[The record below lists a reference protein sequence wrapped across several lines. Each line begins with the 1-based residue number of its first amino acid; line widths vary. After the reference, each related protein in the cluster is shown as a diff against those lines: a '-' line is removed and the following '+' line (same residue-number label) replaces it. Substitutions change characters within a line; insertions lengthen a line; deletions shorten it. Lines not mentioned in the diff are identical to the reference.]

1 MRLRRQISSRTIQ
14 AMQRNLVR
22 PTPSAAQGIAMAD
35 IQGPLLQPARL
46 QSSPRRAQ
54 RRRLHPGSLVLC
66 LKHST
71 GAQVAQPRAA
81 GIKTKMGDL
90 GCDQSTAPYT
100 RPHCESRC
108 DGHWLLLVSHRC
120 NRMYSLLLT
129 MPSSLPHAFS
139 ARELSRWDCV
149 STSNERVH
157 SFQDQPDILSS
168 CCAPFFI
175 LSRR

>member
-1 MRLRRQISSRTIQ
+1 M
-14 AMQRNLVR
+14 R

-71 GAQVAQPRAA
+71 GAQVAQPRVA

-100 RPHCESRC
+100 RPHCESRF

-120 NRMYSLLLT
+120 NGMYPLLLT
-129 MPSSLPHAFS
+129 MPSSLPSRLPSLRAFQIGLCFYLRPESRFISRLAMQCILQLRILGFHAF
-139 ARELSRWDCV
+139 ATV
-149 STSNERVH
+149 
-157 SFQDQPDILSS
+157 
-168 CCAPFFI
+168 A
-175 LSRR
+175 

>member
-1 MRLRRQISSRTIQ
+1 
-14 AMQRNLVR
+14 MQRNLVR

-35 IQGPLLQPARL
+35 IQGPLLQLARL

-100 RPHCESRC
+100 RPHCKSRC

-129 MPSSLPHAFS
+129 MPSSLPSRLLSSRAFQMGLRFYLQRESPFIPRS
-139 ARELSRWDCV
+139 ARHFVLLLCTLFHTFAAV
-149 STSNERVH
+149 ALLFCPTERH
-157 SFQDQPDILSS
+157 MS
-168 CCAPFFI
+168 
-175 LSRR
+175 